1 VILLTGATGT
11 VGKALLPLLLD
22 TGEPVRALVRD
33 PRRLGRHRVDV
44 QLALGDL
51 ARLGDAHLRRQALR
65 GVDTVVHLAAAIRD
79 QPGAPVEEV
88 TGLGTARLLRAAE
101 AAGVER
107 FVFFSAIG
115 ALPFQR
121 TRFFRAKAFAERAVA
136 GSRLETTI
144 FAPSIVYDRD
154 DPWVTILRR
163 LALLPLLP
171 ISGSGRA
178 RFQPIWAADAARCVL
193 AALERGSTGRF
204 ELAGPE
210 VLTYEEIAR
219 LVARSAGRGRPVVHV
234 PLNLV
239 RLTLRALRRILG
251 DAVFATWE
259 EAELLEVPMLS
270 ERETADAEAL
280 GVMPK
285 AMKEVLAT

>member
-1 VILLTGATGT
+1 MILLTGATGT

-22 TGEPVRALVRD
+22 TGQPVRALVRD

-65 GVDTVVHLAAAIRD
+65 GADTVIHLAAAIRD
-79 QPGAPVEEV
+79 EPGASVEEV
-88 TGLGTARLLRAAE
+88 TGLGTGRLLHAAE

-107 FVFFSAIG
+107 FIFFSAIG
-115 ALPFQR
+115 AVPFQR
-121 TRFFRAKAFAERAVA
+121 TRFFRAKALAERAVA
-136 GSRLETTI
+136 GSPLQTTI

-171 ISGSGRA
+171 ISGAGRA
-178 RFQPIWAADAARCVL
+178 RFQPIWAADVARCVL
-193 AALERGSTGRF
+193 AALERGTADRL

-219 LVARSAGRGRPVVHV
+219 LVARCAGRTRPVVHV

-251 DAVFATWE
+251 DAAFATWE
-259 EAELLEVPMLS
+259 EAELLEVPMVS
-270 ERETADAEAL
+270 ERGTADAERL
-280 GVMPK
+280 GVTPL
-285 AMKEVLAT
+285 AMKEVLRA